1 MRPSGC
7 GADCGGRRTRR
18 GRPVDGVA
26 DAAVG
31 AVHPRLEVGHGAMG
45 ARQQLLAG
53 LGALAARAVVAA
65 ELREP
70 VVARPAV
77 SVDDRPGGGGRL
89 RERPQ
94 RAARGVG
101 QDLKAK
107 PPRALPADLDRDPA
121 ERLLARLAPAPAPF
135 LEPAEVE
142 LVDLNLVLQ
151 RLTLGRDHRPAQRL
165 QDQPRSLI
173 ARQPQLALKL
183 LGRDP
188 RMVGGDQVGGPEPDA
203 QRRARL
209 VHHGAR
215 GHRRLLATRR
225 ALPQMP
231 ALEHPSRPP
240 ATPRADEPLR
250 PARGGRVLKAR
261 RLAREPLLELHDRA
275 GEVWTR
281 HRRTVEPRPDVTG
294 YALARCSPGR
304 RQRWYK
310 RAVRRDGGSAG
321 ISALFAG
328 TAA

>member
-135 LEPAEVE
+135 LEPAEVQ

-151 RLTLGRDHRPAQRL
+151 RLTLGARPSPGAASAGSDTQSHSATAPAGAEAAW
-165 QDQPRSLI
+165 PRSPDGGW
-173 ARQPQLALKL
+173 RP
-183 LGRDP
+183 GRRP
-188 RMVGGDQVGGPEPDA
+188 R
-203 QRRARL
+203 
-209 VHHGAR
+209 
-215 GHRRLLATRR
+215 TRR
-225 ALPQMP
+225 ATACASCASRCPRSP
-231 ALEHPSRPP
+231 TSAGHTPRTPTDAGARAPKPPSRH
-240 ATPRADEPLR
+240 T
-250 PARGGRVLKAR
+250 
-261 RLAREPLLELHDRA
+261 
-275 GEVWTR
+275 
-281 HRRTVEPRPDVTG
+281 
-294 YALARCSPGR
+294 PGR
-304 RQRWYK
+304 RTPP
-310 RAVRRDGGSAG
+310 ASARRP
-321 ISALFAG
+321 G
-328 TAA
+328 TQGMPPRSRTAPGTP